1 MRSWKKCASVMLV
14 VSASALA
21 QTPCPAERATNVRVG
36 AQRFLVEVA
45 ATDATRL
52 RGLSGRERLASDTGM
67 WFVVPEVGEPGF
79 WMRGMRFPIDL
90 IWVSPER
97 KVVGSVTLP
106 ICRNDPCPISQPP
119 SPVAY
124 ILEIEAGRFRGRVG
138 DAVTWTCEDT
148 PDHGSAP

>member
-1 MRSWKKCASVMLV
+1 MRGWKKCASVMLV

-52 RGLSGRERLASDTGM
+52 RGLSGRERLAPDTGM
-67 WFVVPEVGEPGF
+67 WFVPPEVGEPGF
-79 WMRGMRFPIDL
+79 WMRDMRFPIDL

-106 ICRNDPCPISQPP
+106 VCRNDSCPISQPP

-124 ILEIEAGRFRGRVG
+124 VLEIEAGRFRGRAG
-138 DAVTWTCEDT
+138 DAVTWTCE
-148 PDHGSAP
+148 APTRSR